1 LKEWAPSKI
10 LVDGTKTAP
19 DHKPIEIFAV
29 QQALA
34 FDQKYL

>member
-1 LKEWAPSKI
+1 MKWAASEI

-19 DHKPIEIFAV
+19 AHKPIDVFVV

-34 FDQKYL
+34 FDRK